1 MDNVIQQNPKKARMQ
16 FVVLY
21 LISLVLL
28 FVVLTAFLKKEGT
41 DNSSVV
47 YQPQTESEKSFL
59 LLDTMLQS
67 KMQQLDL
74 AYAAYLKTDRRV
86 DNKEAAEVFNQK
98 KSLQQTLD
106 SIESQATAL
115 KDGPLKNA
123 MALVATKFKTSF
135 QLRDSVFFSLLLL
148 QQTTT
153 YTTTQPVT
161 TNETPNTELD
171 ELKAILVQ
179 KEQRIQELEKT
190 NPADVQEKDKLIASL
205 QNQLKQKEA
214 IQNTGSGDS
223 EWKQKYLSM
232 KQAYDKSAASESS
245 LKNAY
250 KTVVDDN
257 KRLLTQLQSLRK
269 N

>member
-1 MDNVIQQNPKKARMQ
+1 MNNVIQQDPKKARMR

-21 LISLVLL
+21 LVSLVLV
-28 FVVLTAFLKKEGT
+28 FVVLTAFFKKDG
-41 DNSSVV
+41 DPPIV
-47 YQPQTESEKSFL
+47 YQPQNESEKSYL

-74 AYAAYLKTDRRV
+74 AYAAYLKTDRQV
-86 DNKEAAEVFNQK
+86 ESKEATDVFNEK
-98 KSLQQTLD
+98 KSLQQSLD
-106 SIESQATAL
+106 SIESQAGAL

-123 MALVATKFKTSF
+123 MSTVAAKFKRSF
-135 QLRDSVFFSLLLL
+135 QLRDSVFFSLVPLH
-148 QQTTT
+148 QTKT
-153 YTTTQPVT
+153 YTTTEPLT
-161 TNETPNTELD
+161 TTGTPNTEFE
-171 ELKAILVQ
+171 ELKAMLVQ
-179 KEQRIQELEKT
+179 KEQRIQELERS
-190 NPADVQEKDKLIASL
+190 NPADVQEKDKMIASL

-214 IQNTGSGDS
+214 TQNTGSGDS

-232 KQAYDKSAASESS
+232 KQAYDKSSANESS
-245 LKNAY
+245 LKSAY